1 MEINLNNVRLLVEST
16 PGMGDLIMLTPAL
29 RELKNQFPE
38 CEITI
43 MSHPGNL
50 KWWIVYPTSL
60 VFVPLINLSQESKKQ
75 LDYCTNKISSSS
87 PHGNRYT
94 LVC

>member
-1 MEINLNNVRLLVEST
+1 MPLILSLSNARDISIPSKIFDNRGGFPFMEINLNNVRLLVEST

-43 MSHPGNL
+43 MSHPGN
-50 KWWIVYPTSL
+50 
-60 VFVPLINLSQESKKQ
+60 
-75 LDYCTNKISSSS
+75 
-87 PHGNRYT
+87 
-94 LVC
+94 